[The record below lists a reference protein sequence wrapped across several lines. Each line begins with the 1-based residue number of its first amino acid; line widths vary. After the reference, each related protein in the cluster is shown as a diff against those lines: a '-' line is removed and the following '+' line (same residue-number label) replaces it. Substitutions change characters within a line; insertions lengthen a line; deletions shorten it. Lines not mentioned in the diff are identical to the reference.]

1 MNEVNVSVINQRG
14 ISMVEIMIG
23 LLISSIL
30 IGGVVQIFASNKQTY
45 HLQDELSR
53 VQESGRIA
61 MEILQRSI
69 RGAGFDNVTG
79 AFVPATT
86 IDGASDS
93 IHIISSGNIGCLGPA
108 VVNDI
113 FTITNVGTT
122 NSLACSAAGAAP
134 QPLIDNVQTM
144 QFLYGVDDDGNR
156 TADRY
161 VNATTVN
168 AGLLWNSVVSV
179 RVGLLL
185 GTSPLEQRSR
195 MILTPMTFA
204 TVAANPLLAIFDV
217 DNDGVPELFDTDGD
231 GVPDTNVAQDN
242 RLYRVFTSTI
252 TLRNRVP

>member
-1 MNEVNVSVINQRG
+1 MNEVNVSMINQRG
-14 ISMVEIMIG
+14 ISMVEILIG

-30 IGGVVQIFASNKQTY
+30 IGGVIQIFASNKQTY

-53 VQESGRIA
+53 VQENGRIA

-69 RGAGFDNVTG
+69 RGAGFDNITG

-86 IDGASDS
+86 TDGASDS
-93 IHIISSGNIGCLGPA
+93 IHIISSGNNGCLGPA

-113 FTITNVGTT
+113 FSITAVGTT
-122 NSLACSAAGAAP
+122 NSLSCSANGNI

-168 AGLLWNSVVSV
+168 AGPLWNSVVSV

-217 DNDGVPELFDTDGD
+217 DNDGIPELFDSDGD